1 MRILGIVSITI
12 AHPTGQLD
20 WTLGSPPLP
29 SSLSVRRL
37 QLLQGISLQDS
48 CSNPFDLCLSLP
60 PVSHSKPPASK
71 LHSVNGSFGRTWIE
85 KTQKLD
91 QKIMLTLDPIT
102 NVSIECG
109 LSRDWVKQYLSAVRF
124 YQCSFTTLNHH
135 WFFTMYTKYKML
147 TVFDILT

>member
-135 WFFTMYTKYKML
+135 
-147 TVFDILT
+147 